1 MADDYVRRTAITR
14 LEVTDEQRDLLEE
27 TISEWK
33 RGCQLATDMAWDK
46 CNAKSDVQPLA
57 YDDVREH
64 TDLGSQHAIL
74 ATHQAAQAITGCIE
88 RRSNGKRVSKP
99 TFTAPTVTYDTRT
112 MTLFDDDTVSLSTTE
127 SRVRC
132 QLALPTAD
140 DGYQRQYIDSD
151 TWSVTESTLTARDGD
166 YLLHIG
172 FRRHKNDAERNTAED
187 GTVLGVDLGI
197 ENLAVTS
204 TASFVSGR
212 ELTHNLREFERVR
225 GGLHQ
230 TGTRSA
236 HRTLEQV
243 SGRELRYVRDVLHRA
258 SNAIVN
264 EALRYECD
272 VIAFEDLTDIREQTG
287 ASWGH
292 RWAFRT
298 LYEQV
303 EYKAESVGVSVKQV
317 GSAYTSQRCSECGF
331 TADENR
337 PSRNDFGCVKCGS
350 EANADY
356 NAAKNIGMR
365 YVRRGQQSSRRTG
378 NSQLAL
384 KSGTVTP
391 SGGFTAHPEGF
402 EAEFMDKPPST
413 SEPVRVSEVGSGS

>member
-14 LEVTDEQRDLLEE
+14 LSVDGKQRELLEE

-33 RGCQLATDMAWDK
+33 RGCQLATDMAWGK

-57 YDDVREH
+57 YDDVREQ
-64 TDLGSQHAIL
+64 TGLGSQHAIL
-74 ATHQAAQAITGCIE
+74 ATHQAAQAITGCLE
-88 RRSNGKRVSKP
+88 RRSNGKKISKP
-99 TFTAPTVTYDTRT
+99 TFTAPTVKYDTRT

-132 QLALPTAD
+132 SLALPDAD
-140 DGYQRQYIDSD
+140 DGYQRQYLDSD
-151 TWSVTESTLTARDGD
+151 EWSVTESTLTARDGN
-166 YLLHIG
+166 YFLHIG
-172 FRRHKNDAERNTAED
+172 FRRHKTDTERNTAED

-212 ELTHNLREFERVR
+212 EVTHDLREFEKVR
-225 GGLHQ
+225 AGLQQ

-236 HRTLEQV
+236 HRTLERS
-243 SGRELRYVRDVLHRA
+243 SGRELRYIRDVLHQA
-258 SNAIVN
+258 SNAIVD

-272 VIAFEDLTDIREQTG
+272 VIAFEDLTDIRDRTG

-292 RWAFRT
+292 KWAFRM

-303 EYKAESVGVSVKQV
+303 EYKAEAVGVSVKQV
-317 GSAYTSQRCSECGF
+317 GSAYTSKRCAECGF

-337 PSRNDFGCVKCGS
+337 PNRNDFCCQKCES

-391 SGGFTAHPEGF
+391 SGGFTAHPDGF
-402 EAEFMDKPPST
+402 ETEFTDKPHPQRAKS
-413 SEPVRVSEVGSGS
+413 SD

>member
-1 MADDYVRRTAITR
+1 MVDDYVRRTAITR
-14 LEVTDEQRDLLEE
+14 LSVDGKQRQLLEE

-33 RGCQLATDMAWDK
+33 RGCQLATDMAWGK
-46 CNAKSDVQPLA
+46 CNTKSDVQPLA
-57 YDDVREH
+57 YDTVRED

-88 RRSNGKRVSKP
+88 RRSKGKKVSKP
-99 TFTAPTVTYDTRT
+99 IFTAPTVKYDTRT
-112 MTLFDDDTVSLSTTE
+112 MTLFDDDTVSLSTTK

-132 QLALPTAD
+132 ELALPDAE
-140 DGYQRQYIDSD
+140 DGYQRQYLDSD

-166 YLLHIG
+166 YFLHIG
-172 FRRHKNDAERNTAED
+172 FRRDKTDAELNTVED

-204 TASFVSGR
+204 TASFFSGR
-212 ELTHNLREFERVR
+212 ELTHDLREFEKVR
-225 GGLHQ
+225 AGLQQ

-236 HRTLEQV
+236 HRTLEQS
-243 SGRELRYVRDVLHRA
+243 SGRELRYVHDVLHRA
-258 SNAIVN
+258 SNTIVN

-272 VIAFEDLTDIREQTG
+272 VIAFENLTYIRDRTS

-292 RWAFRT
+292 KWAFRT

-303 EYKAESVGVSVKQV
+303 EYKAEAEGISVKQV
-317 GSAYTSQRCSECGF
+317 GSAYTSKRCAECGF
-331 TADENR
+331 TTGENR
-337 PSRNDFGCVKCGS
+337 PTRNDFRCVKCSS

-391 SGGFTAHPEGF
+391 SGEFTAHPDGF
-402 EAEFMDKPPST
+402 EAEFTDKPHNQSA
-413 SEPVRVSEVGSGS
+413 EGA

>member
-1 MADDYVRRTAITR
+1 MAEDYVRRTAITR
-14 LEVTDEQRDLLEE
+14 LSVSDEQRDLLEDII
-27 TISEWK
+27 TEWK
-33 RGCQLATDMAWDK
+33 RGCQLATDMAWSK

-57 YDDVREH
+57 YDDVREQ
-64 TDLGSQHAIL
+64 TDLSSQHAIL

-88 RRSNGKRVSKP
+88 RRSKGKKATKP
-99 TFTAPTVTYDTRT
+99 TFTAPTVKYDTRT
-112 MTLFDDDTVSLSTTE
+112 MTLFEDDTVSLATTE

-132 QLALPTAD
+132 DLALPEDD
-140 DGYQRQYIDSD
+140 DGYQRQYLDSEE
-151 TWSVTESTLTARDGD
+151 WNVTESTLTTRNGD
-166 YLLHIG
+166 FFLHIG
-172 FRRHKNDAERNTAED
+172 FRRHKTDTERDIAED

-204 TASFVSGR
+204 TASFFSGR
-212 ELTHNLREFERVR
+212 ELIHDLREFEKVR
-225 GGLHQ
+225 TGLQQ

-236 HRTLEQV
+236 HRTLEQS

-258 SNAIVN
+258 SNAIVD
-264 EALRYECD
+264 EARRYECD
-272 VIAFEDLTDIREQTG
+272 VIAFEDLTHIREEMG

-292 RWAFRT
+292 KWAFRT

-303 EYKAESVGVSVKQV
+303 DYKAETVGISVKQV
-317 GSAYTSQRCSECGF
+317 GAAYTSKRCAECGF

-337 PSRNDFGCVKCGS
+337 PTRNDFCCQKCGT

-378 NSQLAL
+378 DSQLAL

-391 SGGFTAHPEGF
+391 SGGFTAHPDGF
-402 EAEFMDKPPST
+402 EAELTDKPLPQRANPS
-413 SEPVRVSEVGSGS
+413 G

>member
-1 MADDYVRRTAITR
+1 MEDDYVRRTAITR
-14 LEVTDEQRDLLEE
+14 LEVTDEQRNLLED

-33 RGCQLATDMAWDK
+33 RGCQIATDMAWGK
-46 CNAKSDVQPLA
+46 CNTKSDVQPLA

-64 TDLGSQHAIL
+64 TDLGSQHAVL
-74 ATHQAAQAITGCIE
+74 STHQAAQAITGCIK
-88 RRSNGKRVSKP
+88 RRVKGKKVSKP
-99 TFTAPTVTYDTRT
+99 TFTAPTVTYDART
-112 MTLFDDDTVSLSTTE
+112 MTLFDNDTVSLSTTK

-132 QLALPTAD
+132 PLALPDDD
-140 DGYQRQYIDSD
+140 DGYQRQYLNSD
-151 TWSVTESTLTARDGD
+151 TWSVTESTLTVRNGD
-166 YLLHIG
+166 YFLHIG
-172 FRRHKNDAERNTAED
+172 FRRPKTDTERNTAED

-204 TASFVSGR
+204 TAHFVNGR
-212 ELTHNLREFERVR
+212 ELTHNLREFEKVR
-225 GGLHQ
+225 GGLQQ

-236 HRTLEQV
+236 HRTLEQA
-243 SGRELRYVRDVLHRA
+243 SGREFRYVRDVLHRA
-258 SNAIVN
+258 SNAIVD

-272 VIAFEDLTDIREQTG
+272 VIAFEDLTDIRARTR

-292 RWAFRT
+292 KWAFKT

-303 EYKAESVGVSVKQV
+303 EYKAEAVGISVKQV
-317 GSAYTSQRCSECGF
+317 GSAYTSQRCAECGF

-337 PSRNDFGCVKCGS
+337 PTRTEFCCQKCGS

-378 NSQLAL
+378 DSQLAL
-384 KSGTVTP
+384 KSGTVTL

-402 EAEFMDKPPST
+402 EAEFMDKPHPRQAKS
-413 SEPVRVSEVGSGS
+413 VD

>member
-1 MADDYVRRTAITR
+1 MAEDYVRRTAITR

-33 RGCQLATDMAWDK
+33 RGCQLTTDMAWGR
-46 CNAKSDVQPLA
+46 CNAKSDIQPLA
-57 YDDVREH
+57 YDDVREQ

-74 ATHQAAQAITGCIE
+74 ATHQAAQAITGCLE
-88 RRSNGKRVSKP
+88 RRSNGKKVSKP
-99 TFTAPTVTYDTRT
+99 IFTAPTVKYDTRT
-112 MTLFDDDTVSLSTTE
+112 MTLFDDETVSLSTTE

-132 QLALPTAD
+132 PLALPDAD
-140 DGYQRQYIDSD
+140 DGYQRQYLDSD
-151 TWSVTESTLTARDGD
+151 AWSVTESTLTARDGE
-166 YLLHIG
+166 YFLHIG
-172 FRRHKNDAERNTAED
+172 FRRHKNDTERNTAED
-187 GTVLGVDLGI
+187 GTVLGVDLGV

-204 TASFVSGR
+204 TAYFFSGR
-212 ELTHNLREFERVR
+212 ELTHDLREFEKVR
-225 GGLHQ
+225 AGLQQ

-236 HRTLEQV
+236 HRTLEQT
-243 SGRELRYVRDVLHRA
+243 SRRELRYVRDVLHRA
-258 SNAIVN
+258 SNAIVA

-272 VIAFEDLTDIREQTG
+272 VIAFEDLTHIRERTG

-292 RWAFRT
+292 KWAFRT

-303 EYKAESVGVSVKQV
+303 EYKAEAVGVSVKQV
-317 GSAYTSQRCSECGF
+317 GSAYTSKRCAECGF

-337 PSRNDFGCVKCGS
+337 ATRNDFRCVKCGS
-350 EANADY
+350 KSNADY

-384 KSGTVTP
+384 KSGTMTP
-391 SGGFTAHPEGF
+391 SGGFTAHPDGF
-402 EAEFMDKPPST
+402 EAEFTDKPHSPQAERS
-413 SEPVRVSEVGSGS
+413 RLG

>member
-1 MADDYVRRTAITR
+1 MAGDYVRRTAITR
-14 LEVTDEQRDLLEE
+14 LSVDGEQRELIEE

-33 RGCQLATDMAWDK
+33 RGCQLATDMAWEK

-57 YDDVREH
+57 YDTVREE

-88 RRSNGKRVSKP
+88 RRSNGKTVSKP

-127 SRVRC
+127 RRVRC
-132 QLALPTAD
+132 ELALPEAE
-140 DGYQRQYIDSD
+140 DGYQRQYLDSD

-166 YLLHIG
+166 YFLHIG
-172 FRRHKNDAERNTAED
+172 FRRHKTDTERNTAED

-212 ELTHNLREFERVR
+212 ELTHNLQEFEKVR
-225 GGLHQ
+225 AGLQQ

-236 HRTLEQV
+236 HRTLEQ
-243 SGRELRYVRDVLHRA
+243 SSRRELRYIRDVLHQA
-258 SNAIVN
+258 SNTIVA

-272 VIAFEDLTDIREQTG
+272 VIAFEDLTDIRDHTG

-303 EYKAESVGVSVKQV
+303 EYKAEAAGISVNQV
-317 GSAYTSQRCSECGF
+317 GSAYTSQRCAECGF

-337 PSRNDFGCVKCGS
+337 PTRTDFYCQKCKS

-378 NSQLAL
+378 DSQLAL
-384 KSGTVTP
+384 KSGTVTS
-391 SGGFTAHPEGF
+391 SGGFTAHPDGF
-402 EAEFMDKPPST
+402 ETELTDKPHPLRAKS
-413 SEPVRVSEVGSGS
+413 VD

>member
-14 LEVTDEQRDLLEE
+14 LEVTDEQCNLLEE

-33 RGCQLATDMAWDK
+33 RGCQLATDIAWGK
-46 CNAKSDVQPLA
+46 CNAKSDIQPLA

-88 RRSNGKRVSKP
+88 RRSKGKTVSKP
-99 TFTAPTVTYDTRT
+99 TFTAPTVKYDTRT
-112 MTLFDDDTVSLSTTE
+112 MTLFDDDTVSLATTE
-127 SRVRC
+127 SRIRC
-132 QLALPTAD
+132 DLALPDAD
-140 DGYQRQYIDSD
+140 DGYQQQYIDAD
-151 TWSVTESTLTARDGD
+151 EWSVTESTLTARDGD
-166 YLLHIG
+166 YFLHIG
-172 FRRHKNDAERNTAED
+172 FRRHKTDTERNTAED

-204 TASFVSGR
+204 TAYFFSGR
-212 ELTHNLREFERVR
+212 ELTHDLREFEKVR
-225 GGLHQ
+225 AGLQQ

-236 HRTLEQV
+236 HRTLEQS

-258 SNAIVN
+258 SNALIS
-264 EALRYECD
+264 EALRYDCD
-272 VIAFEDLTDIREQTG
+272 IIAFEDLTDIRDRTN

-292 RWAFRT
+292 KWAFRT

-303 EYKAESVGVSVKQV
+303 EYKAEAEGTSVKEV
-317 GSAYTSQRCSECGF
+317 GSAYTSQRCAECGF

-337 PSRNDFGCVKCGS
+337 PTRNDFRCLKCES

-378 NSQLAL
+378 DSQLAL
-384 KSGTVTP
+384 KSGAVTP
-391 SGGFTAHPEGF
+391 NGEFTAHPQGF
-402 EAEFMDKPPST
+402 EAELMDKPRPQRAGQR
-413 SEPVRVSEVGSGS
+413 E

>member
-1 MADDYVRRTAITR
+1 
-14 LEVTDEQRDLLEE
+14 
-27 TISEWK
+27 
-33 RGCQLATDMAWDK
+33 MAWGK
-46 CNAKSDVQPLA
+46 CNVKSDVQPLA
-57 YDDVREH
+57 YDTVREE

-74 ATHQAAQAITGCIE
+74 ASHLAAQAITGCIE
-88 RRSNGKRVSKP
+88 RRSNGKKVSKP
-99 TFTAPTVTYDTRT
+99 TFTAPTVKYDTRS

-132 QLALPTAD
+132 ELAVPDAD
-140 DGYQRQYIDSD
+140 DGYQRQYLDSD
-151 TWSVTESTLTARDGD
+151 KWSVTESTLTARDGD
-166 YLLHIG
+166 YFLHIG
-172 FRRHKNDAERNTAED
+172 FRRHKNDTERNTAED
-187 GTVLGVDLGI
+187 GTVLGVDVGM

-204 TASFVSGR
+204 TACFFSGR
-212 ELTHNLREFERVR
+212 ELSHDLQEFEKVR
-225 GGLHQ
+225 AGLQQ

-236 HRTLEQV
+236 HRTLEQL

-258 SNAIVN
+258 SNAIVD

-272 VIAFEDLTDIREQTG
+272 VIAFEDLTDIRDRTG
-287 ASWGH
+287 ASCGH
-292 RWAFRT
+292 KWAFRT

-303 EYKAESVGVSVKQV
+303 EYKAEAVGVSVKQV
-317 GSAYTSQRCSECGF
+317 GSAYTSKRCAECGF
-331 TADENR
+331 TAEENR
-337 PSRNDFGCVKCGS
+337 TTRNDFRCVKCES

-391 SGGFTAHPEGF
+391 SGGFTAYPDGF
-402 EAEFMDKPPST
+402 EAEFMDKPHPPRANPS
-413 SEPVRVSEVGSGS
+413 G

>member
-1 MADDYVRRTAITR
+1 M
-14 LEVTDEQRDLLEE
+14 LEE
-27 TISEWK
+27 TISEWT
-33 RGCQLATDMAWDK
+33 RGCQIATDMAWGK
-46 CNAKSDVQPLA
+46 CNAKSDIQPLA
-57 YDDVREH
+57 YDTVRDE

-88 RRSNGKRVSKP
+88 RRRESKKATKP

-112 MTLFDDDTVSLSTTE
+112 MTLFEDDTISLSTTE
-127 SRVRC
+127 SRIRC
-132 QLALPTAD
+132 ELALPDAD
-140 DGYQRQYIDSD
+140 DGYQRQYLDSD
-151 TWSVTESTLTARDGD
+151 EWSVTESTLTARDGD
-166 YLLHIG
+166 YFLHIG
-172 FRRHKNDAERNTAED
+172 FRRPKTDTERNTAED

-204 TASFVSGR
+204 TAYFFSGR
-212 ELTHNLREFERVR
+212 ELSHTLREFEKVR
-225 GGLHQ
+225 AGLQQ

-236 HRTLEQV
+236 HRTLEQ
-243 SGRELRYVRDVLHRA
+243 SSDRELRYVRDVLHRA
-258 SNAIVN
+258 SNAIVD

-272 VIAFEDLTDIREQTG
+272 VIAFEGLTDIRERTG

-292 RWAFRT
+292 KWAFRT

-303 EYKAESVGVSVKQV
+303 EYKAEAEGLSVKQV
-317 GSAYTSQRCSECGF
+317 GSAYTSKRCAECGF

-337 PSRNDFGCVKCGS
+337 PTRNDFRCKKCES

-391 SGGFTAHPEGF
+391 NGGFTAYPDGS
-402 EAEFMDKPPST
+402 EAEFMDKPHPQRANPS
-413 SEPVRVSEVGSGS
+413 G

>member
-14 LEVTDEQRDLLEE
+14 LSVDGKQRELLEE
-27 TISEWK
+27 PISEWK
-33 RGCQLATDMAWDK
+33 RGCQLATDMAWGK

-57 YDDVREH
+57 YDDVREQ

-88 RRSNGKRVSKP
+88 RRANGKKVSKP
-99 TFTAPTVTYDTRT
+99 TFTAPTVKYDTRT
-112 MTLFDDDTVSLSTTE
+112 MTLFDDDAVSLSTTE

-132 QLALPTAD
+132 SLVLPDAD
-140 DGYQRQYIDSD
+140 DGYQRQYLNADE
-151 TWSVTESTLTARDGD
+151 WSVTESTLTARDGD
-166 YLLHIG
+166 YFLHIG
-172 FRRHKNDAERNTAED
+172 FRRPKTDTERNTAED

-204 TASFVSGR
+204 PAFFFSGR
-212 ELTHNLREFERVR
+212 ELAHNLREFEKVR
-225 GGLHQ
+225 GGLQQ

-236 HRTLEQV
+236 HRTLEQS

-258 SNAIVN
+258 SNAIVD

-272 VIAFEDLTDIREQTG
+272 VIAFEDLTNIRDRTG

-292 RWAFRT
+292 KWAFRT

-303 EYKAESVGVSVKQV
+303 EYKAEAEGISVQQV
-317 GSAYTSQRCSECGF
+317 GSAYTSKRCAECGF
-331 TADENR
+331 TAGENR
-337 PSRNDFGCVKCGS
+337 PNRTDFCCQECES

-391 SGGFTAHPEGF
+391 SGGFTAHPNGF
-402 EAEFMDKPPST
+402 EVEDTDKPNPQRAKS
-413 SEPVRVSEVGSGS
+413 SD

>member
-1 MADDYVRRTAITR
+1 VRRTAITR
-14 LEVTDEQRDLLEE
+14 LSVDGEQRELLEE

-33 RGCQLATDMAWDK
+33 RGCQIATDMAWGR

-64 TDLGSQHAIL
+64 TGLGSQHAIL
-74 ATHQAAQAITGCIE
+74 ATHQAAEAITGSLE
-88 RRSNGKRVSKP
+88 HRSNGKTVSKP

-112 MTLFDDDTVSLSTTE
+112 MTLFDDDTVSLTTTE

-132 QLALPTAD
+132 PLALPDAD
-140 DGYQRQYIDSD
+140 DGYQRQYLDSD
-151 TWSVTESTLTARDGD
+151 EWSVTESTLTARNGD
-166 YLLHIG
+166 YFLHIG
-172 FRRHKNDAERNTAED
+172 FRRPKTDTERNTAED

-204 TASFVSGR
+204 TASFVSER
-212 ELTHNLREFERVR
+212 ELTHNLREFETVR
-225 GGLHQ
+225 AGLQQ

-236 HRTLEQV
+236 HRTLEQS
-243 SGRELRYVRDVLHRA
+243 SGRELRYIRDVLHRA

-264 EALRYECD
+264 EARRYECD
-272 VIAFEDLTDIREQTG
+272 VIAFEDLTHIRDRTG

-292 RWAFRT
+292 KWAFRT

-303 EYKAESVGVSVKQV
+303 EYKAESEGIAVKQV
-317 GSAYTSQRCSECGF
+317 GSAYTSKRCAECGF

-337 PSRNDFGCVKCGS
+337 PTRNDFQCVKCGS

-378 NSQLAL
+378 DSQLAL
-384 KSGTVTP
+384 KSGTVTL
-391 SGGFTAHPEGF
+391 SGGFTAHPDGF
-402 EAEFMDKPPST
+402 EAEFMDKPHP
-413 SEPVRVSEVGSGS
+413 PRANPPG

>member
-27 TISEWK
+27 TITEWK
-33 RGCQLATDMAWDK
+33 CGCQLATDLAWGK

-74 ATHQAAQAITGCIE
+74 ATHQAAQAITGCLE
-88 RRSNGKRVSKP
+88 RRSKGKTTSKP
-99 TFTAPTVTYDTRT
+99 TFTAPTVKYDTRT

-132 QLALPTAD
+132 PLALPDAD
-140 DGYQRQYIDSD
+140 DGYQRQYLDSD
-151 TWSVTESTLTARDGD
+151 DWSVTESTLTARDGD
-166 YLLHIG
+166 YFLHIG
-172 FRRHKNDAERNTAED
+172 FRRGKNETEQNTAED

-204 TASFVSGR
+204 TAYFFSGR
-212 ELTHNLREFERVR
+212 ELTHDLREFEKVR
-225 GGLHQ
+225 AGLQ
-230 TGTRSA
+230 QPGTRSA
-236 HRTLEQV
+236 HQTLEQT

-272 VIAFEDLTDIREQTG
+272 VIAFEDLTNIRDRTG

-292 RWAFRT
+292 KWAFRT

-303 EYKAESVGVSVKQV
+303 EYKAESEGISVKQV
-317 GSAYTSQRCSECGF
+317 GSAYTSKRCAECGF

-337 PSRNDFGCVKCGS
+337 PTRADFCCQKCES
-350 EANADY
+350 AANADY

-384 KSGTVTP
+384 KSGAVTP
-391 SGGFTAHPEGF
+391 NGGFTAYPEGS
-402 EAEFMDKPPST
+402 EAESMDKPHSRRANPS
-413 SEPVRVSEVGSGS
+413 G

>member
-1 MADDYVRRTAITR
+1 MADDYVHRTAITR
-14 LEVTDEQRDLLEE
+14 LEVTDEQRDLLED

-33 RGCQLATDMAWDK
+33 RGCQIATDLAWGE

-57 YDDVREH
+57 YEDIRER
-64 TDLGSQHAIL
+64 TDLGSQHAVL

-88 RRSNGKRVSKP
+88 RRSKGKQVSKP
-99 TFTAPTVTYDTRT
+99 TFTAATVRYDTRT
-112 MTLFDDDTVSLSTTE
+112 MTLFDDETVSLSTTQ

-132 QLALPTAD
+132 ELALPDAA
-140 DGYQRQYIDSD
+140 DGYQWEYLTSD
-151 TWSVTESTLTARDGD
+151 EWSLTESTLNTRDGD
-166 YLLHIG
+166 YFLHIG
-172 FRRHKNDAERNTAED
+172 FRRPKTDTERNTAED

-204 TASFVSGR
+204 TACFFSGR
-212 ELTHNLREFERVR
+212 ELAHNLREFEKVR
-225 GGLHQ
+225 AGLQQ

-236 HRTLEQV
+236 HRTLERA
-243 SGRELRYVRDVLHRA
+243 SGRQLRYIRDVLHHA
-258 SNAIVN
+258 SNAIVD
-264 EALRYECD
+264 EALRFECD
-272 VIAFEDLTDIREQTG
+272 VIAFEDLTAIRDRTG

-292 RWAFRT
+292 KWAFRT

-303 EYKAESVGVSVKQV
+303 EYKAEAVGVSVKQV
-317 GSAYTSQRCSECGF
+317 ASAYTSKRCAECGF

-337 PSRNDFGCVKCGS
+337 STRNDFECVNCES

-384 KSGTVTP
+384 KSGTATP
-391 SGGFTAHPEGF
+391 SGGFTAYPDGF
-402 EAEFMDKPPST
+402 EAEFTDKPNPR
-413 SEPVRVSEVGSGS
+413 RVNSSG

>member
-1 MADDYVRRTAITR
+1 VADDYVRRTAITR
-14 LEVTDEQRDLLEE
+14 LSVDGEQRELLEE
-27 TISEWK
+27 TIPEWM
-33 RGCQLATDMAWDK
+33 RGCQIATDMAWGK
-46 CNAKSDVQPLA
+46 CNAKSDIQPLA
-57 YDDVREH
+57 YDTVRDE
-64 TDLGSQHAIL
+64 TALGSQRAIL
-74 ATHQAAQAITGCIE
+74 ATHQAAEAITGCIE
-88 RRSNGKRVSKP
+88 RRSKGKKVSRP

-132 QLALPTAD
+132 PLALPDAD
-140 DGYQRQYIDSD
+140 DGYQRQYLDSD
-151 TWSVTESTLTARDGD
+151 EWSITESTLTTRDGD
-166 YLLHIG
+166 YFLHIG
-172 FRRHKNDAERNTAED
+172 FRRHKTDTERHTAED
-187 GTVLGVDLGI
+187 GTVLGVDLGV

-204 TASFVSGR
+204 TASFVNGR
-212 ELTHNLREFERVR
+212 ELAYNLREFEKVR
-225 GGLHQ
+225 AGLQQ

-236 HRTLEQV
+236 HRTLEQS

-264 EALRYECD
+264 EARRYEFD
-272 VIAFEDLTDIREQTG
+272 VIAFEDLTHIRDHTG

-303 EYKAESVGVSVKQV
+303 EYKAEAEGISVKQV
-317 GSAYTSQRCSECGF
+317 GSAYTSKRCAECGF
-331 TADENR
+331 TAAENR
-337 PSRNDFGCVKCGS
+337 TTRNDFQCVECGA

-391 SGGFTAHPEGF
+391 SGGFTAYPDGF
-402 EAEFMDKPPST
+402 EAEFMDKPHPPRANPS
-413 SEPVRVSEVGSGS
+413 G

>member
-1 MADDYVRRTAITR
+1 MFTVAATLRVS
-14 LEVTDEQRDLLEE
+14 EEQRELLEE

-33 RGCQLATDMAWDK
+33 RGCQIATDMAWGK

-57 YDDVREH
+57 YDTVRDD

-88 RRSNGKRVSKP
+88 RRREGKKATKP

-112 MTLFDDDTVSLSTTE
+112 MTLFEDDTVSLSTTE
-127 SRVRC
+127 SRIRC
-132 QLALPTAD
+132 ELALPDAD
-140 DGYQRQYIDSD
+140 DGYQRQYLDSGE
-151 TWSVTESTLTARDGD
+151 WSVTESTLTARDGD
-166 YLLHIG
+166 YFLHIG
-172 FRRHKNDAERNTAED
+172 FRRHKTDTERNTAED

-204 TASFVSGR
+204 TAYFFSGR
-212 ELTHNLREFERVR
+212 ELTHDLREFEKVR
-225 GGLHQ
+225 AGLQQ

-236 HRTLEQV
+236 HRTLEQ
-243 SGRELRYVRDVLHRA
+243 SSDRELRYVRGVLHRA
-258 SNAIVN
+258 SNAIVD

-272 VIAFEDLTDIREQTG
+272 VIAFEDLTDIRERTG

-292 RWAFRT
+292 KWAFRT

-303 EYKAESVGVSVKQV
+303 EYKAEAEGISVKQV
-317 GSAYTSQRCSECGF
+317 GSAYTSKRCAECGF

-337 PSRNDFGCVKCGS
+337 PTRNDFRCQKCES

-384 KSGTVTP
+384 KSGTVKP
-391 SGGFTAHPEGF
+391 SGGFTAYPDGS
-402 EAEFMDKPPST
+402 EAEFMDKPHPQRANPS
-413 SEPVRVSEVGSGS
+413 G

>member
-14 LEVTDEQRDLLEE
+14 LSVTDEQRDLLEQ
-27 TISEWK
+27 TITEWK
-33 RGCQLATDMAWDK
+33 RGCQIATDMAWGK

-57 YDDVREH
+57 YDTVRDE

-88 RRSNGKRVSKP
+88 RRANGKKVSKP
-99 TFTAPTVTYDTRT
+99 TFTTPTVKYDTRT

-132 QLALPTAD
+132 ELALPDAD
-140 DGYQRQYIDSD
+140 DGYQQQYLDSKK
-151 TWSVTESTLTARDGD
+151 WSVTESTLTARGGD
-166 YLLHIG
+166 YFLHIG
-172 FRRHKNDAERNTAED
+172 FRRLKTDTERDTAED

-204 TASFVSGR
+204 TACFFSGR
-212 ELTHNLREFERVR
+212 ELTHDLREFEKVR
-225 GGLHQ
+225 AGLQQ
-230 TGTRSA
+230 TDTRSA
-236 HRTLEQV
+236 HRTLEQS
-243 SGRELRYVRDVLHRA
+243 SGRQLRYVRDVLHRA
-258 SNAIVN
+258 SNAIVD

-272 VIAFEDLTDIREQTG
+272 VIAFEDLTHIRDRTG

-292 RWAFRT
+292 KWAFQA

-303 EYKAESVGVSVKQV
+303 EYKAEAEGISVKQV
-317 GSAYTSQRCSECGF
+317 GSAYTSKRCAECGF
-331 TADENR
+331 TAGENR
-337 PSRNDFGCVKCGS
+337 PTRTDFRCVRCES

-378 NSQLAL
+378 DSQLAL

-391 SGGFTAHPEGF
+391 SGGFTAHPDGF
-402 EAEFMDKPPST
+402 ESEFTDKSHPPRAN
-413 SEPVRVSEVGSGS
+413 PSG

>member
-14 LEVTDEQRDLLEE
+14 LEVTDQQRDLLEE

-33 RGCQLATDMAWDK
+33 LGCQLATDMAWGK

-57 YDDVREH
+57 YDTVRED

-74 ATHQAAQAITGCIE
+74 ATHQAAQAITGCLE
-88 RRSNGKRVSKP
+88 RRTNGNAVSKP
-99 TFTAPTVTYDTRT
+99 TFTAPTVKYDTRT
-112 MTLFDDDTVSLSTTE
+112 MTVFDDDTVSLSTTE

-132 QLALPTAD
+132 ELALPDAD
-140 DGYQRQYIDSD
+140 DGYQRQYLDSD
-151 TWSVTESTLTARDGD
+151 AWSATESTLTARDGN
-166 YLLHIG
+166 YFLHIG
-172 FRRHKNDAERNTAED
+172 FRRPKTDTERNTAED
-187 GTVLGVDLGI
+187 GTVLGIDLGV

-204 TASFVSGR
+204 TASFFSGR
-212 ELTHNLREFERVR
+212 ELTHNLREFEKVR
-225 GGLHQ
+225 AGLQQ

-236 HRTLEQV
+236 HRTLEQS
-243 SGRELRYVRDVLHRA
+243 SGCELRYVRDVLHRA
-258 SNAIVN
+258 SNALVA
-264 EALRYECD
+264 EARRYDCD
-272 VIAFEDLTDIREQTG
+272 VIAFEDLTHIRDRTG

-292 RWAFRT
+292 MWAFRT

-303 EYKAESVGVSVKQV
+303 EYKAEAVGISVKQV
-317 GSAYTSQRCSECGF
+317 GSAYTSKRCVECGF

-337 PSRNDFGCVKCGS
+337 PTRNDFRCVKCGA

-356 NAAKNIGMR
+356 NAAKNIGLR

-391 SGGFTAHPEGF
+391 SGGFTAHPDGF
-402 EAEFMDKPPST
+402 EAEFMDKPHPPRANPS
-413 SEPVRVSEVGSGS
+413 G

>member
-1 MADDYVRRTAITR
+1 VGDDYVRRTAITR
-14 LEVTDEQRDLLEE
+14 LELTDEQRDLLEE

-33 RGCQLATDMAWDK
+33 RGCQLATDMAWSK

-57 YDDVREH
+57 YDSVREH

-74 ATHQAAQAITGCIE
+74 ATHQAAQAITGCLE
-88 RRSNGKRVSKP
+88 RRSKGKKVSKP
-99 TFTAPTVTYDTRT
+99 TFTAPTVKYDTRT
-112 MTLFDDDTVSLSTTE
+112 MTIFDNDTVSLSTTE

-132 QLALPTAD
+132 PLALSDAD
-140 DGYQRQYIDSD
+140 DGYQRQYLDSD
-151 TWSVTESTLTARDGD
+151 EWSVTESTLTTRDGD

-172 FRRHKNDAERNTAED
+172 FRRLKTDAERNTAED

-212 ELTHNLREFERVR
+212 ELTHNLREFEKVR
-225 GGLHQ
+225 AGLQQ

-236 HRTLEQV
+236 HRTLEQS

-258 SNAIVN
+258 SNTIVA
-264 EALRYECD
+264 EALRFECD
-272 VIAFEDLTDIREQTG
+272 VIAFEDLTHIRDRTE

-292 RWAFRT
+292 KWAFQT

-303 EYKAESVGVSVKQV
+303 EYKAETEGITVKQV
-317 GSAYTSQRCSECGF
+317 GSAYTSQRCAECGF

-337 PSRNDFGCVKCGS
+337 RTQTDFRCVKCDS

-356 NAAKNIGMR
+356 NAAKNIGIR

-378 NSQLAL
+378 DSQLAL

-391 SGGFTAHPEGF
+391 SGGFTAHPDGF
-402 EAEFMDKPPST
+402 EAELTDKPHPQRAKS
-413 SEPVRVSEVGSGS
+413 VD